1 MVVKFMDVDTEK
13 ITANEYKKHLLIK
26 YEDKPLFIQ
35 SNWDKLTHYG
45 VPKNDKFHTTE
56 ESRRFI
62 QIPLVENEPFSNFIK
77 YLDEYFSSDKFKTKY
92 LTEKQQKF
100 KYIPILKEGKESYPS
115 SIKLKI
121 IVDDDNNVVSQF
133 FHSTEDGVLPKFVGN
148 MDEIKKVVPYMS
160 EFRFVFKVQKIWFM
174 SQTYGVKLQLMKA
187 QIKPPDKS
195 PNKTV
200 SEFID

>member
-26 YEDKPLFIQ
+26 YEDKPSFIQ

-77 YLDEYFSSDKFKTKY
+77 YLDEYFSSDKFKSKY
-92 LTEKQQKF
+92 LTEKTTQF
-100 KYIPILKEGKESYPS
+100 YICTYLQRRKRKL
-115 SIKLKI
+115 SI
-121 IVDDDNNVVSQF
+121 
-133 FHSTEDGVLPKFVGN
+133 
-148 MDEIKKVVPYMS
+148 
-160 EFRFVFKVQKIWFM
+160 
-174 SQTYGVKLQLMKA
+174 
-187 QIKPPDKS
+187 
-195 PNKTV
+195 
-200 SEFID
+200 